1 MLRVF
6 QVGGRIW
13 GRKVHEAKHM
23 TRFVSLG
30 LWVLMFVL
38 AGSYGDGG
46 YRQAYAD
53 SVFRVPSTRSVSAA
67 VATTDPVA
75 RIDGLGSVAEPERP
89 EAPAIVSRFALL
101 QDANIAVVPS
111 AEPLTGVGD
120 PDGAVAAVSLPPS
133 ATSTRA
139 YGVTLSDLEVQIR
152 CLALNIY
159 WEARSEPLLGKI
171 AVAKVTL
178 NRVKD
183 PKFPDSICDVVR
195 QGEESVLHQCQ
206 FSWFC
211 DGRKDVPLNQAA
223 WRHAKEVAYLVVL
236 YGAPDPTR
244 GALWYHADY
253 ADPPWTRSMTR
264 TTQIGR
270 HIYYIQG

>member
-1 MLRVF
+1 M
-6 QVGGRIW
+6 
-13 GRKVHEAKHM
+13 
-23 TRFVSLG
+23 VSL
-30 LWVLMFVL
+30 
-38 AGSYGDGG
+38 
-46 YRQAYAD
+46 
-53 SVFRVPSTRSVSAA
+53 
-67 VATTDPVA
+67 
-75 RIDGLGSVAEPERP
+75 
-89 EAPAIVSRFALL
+89 ALL
-101 QDANIAVVPS
+101 QDAETRVAPPTEPS
-111 AEPLTGVGD
+111 TVTGNFDRFVD
-120 PDGAVAAVSLPPS
+120 PVSLPTTS
-133 ATSTRA
+133 ATPA
-139 YGVTLSDLEVQIR
+139 VGYGATLPDLEVEIH

-183 PKFPDSICDVVR
+183 PAFPDSICDVVR
-195 QGEESVLHQCQ
+195 QGEETVLHQCQ

-211 DGRKDVPLNQAA
+211 DGRNDVPLNEAA
-223 WRHAKEVAYLVVL
+223 WRHAEEVAHLVVF

-270 HIYYIQG
+270 HIYYVQG

>member
-1 MLRVF
+1 MV
-6 QVGGRIW
+6 
-13 GRKVHEAKHM
+13 
-23 TRFVSLG
+23 RFVLLG
-30 LWVLMFVL
+30 LWASVFVL
-38 AGSYGDGG
+38 AGSYDDRG
-46 YRQAYAD
+46 YRQAHAD
-53 SVFRVPSTRSVSAA
+53 PVFRVPSPRSVSAA
-67 VATTDPVA
+67 VATTVPDA
-75 RIDGLGSVAEPERP
+75 RIDEGGSAAEPQP
-89 EAPAIVSRFALL
+89 SEAPAIMVSLALL
-101 QDANIAVVPS
+101 QDAEARAAPP
-111 AEPLTGVGD
+111 AEPSTVTGNSDQVVD
-120 PDGAVAAVSLPPS
+120 SVSLPTS
-133 ATSTRA
+133 ATPTVG
-139 YGVTLSDLEVQIR
+139 YGAKLSDLEVQVH

-183 PKFPDSICDVVR
+183 PAFPDSICDVVR

-211 DGRKDVPLNQAA
+211 DGRNDVPLNQTA
-223 WRHAKEVAYLVVL
+223 WRHAEQVAHLVVF

-270 HIYYIQG
+270 HIYYVQG